1 MSRHVGS
8 REQDQL
14 SITWGGQE
22 WLVRRE
28 QGLGEGVGLT
38 RRRTKSTALWRGRAT
53 GESEEGPVGWCFAL
67 SRVQGVRTGM
77 EDGTG
82 EVGGMRFL
90 DNGESPKGQKLE
102 ETGPT
107 CQ

>member
-1 MSRHVGS
+1 M
-8 REQDQL
+8 
-14 SITWGGQE
+14 
-22 WLVRRE
+22 
-28 QGLGEGVGLT
+28 
-38 RRRTKSTALWRGRAT
+38 
-53 GESEEGPVGWCFAL
+53 GESEEGPVGRCFVL
-67 SRVQGVRTGM
+67 SRVQGVWAGM

-107 CQ
+107 CQWGRSL

>member
-1 MSRHVGS
+1 M
-8 REQDQL
+8 
-14 SITWGGQE
+14 
-22 WLVRRE
+22 
-28 QGLGEGVGLT
+28 
-38 RRRTKSTALWRGRAT
+38 
-53 GESEEGPVGWCFAL
+53 GESEEGPVGRCFVL
-67 SRVQGVRTGM
+67 SRVQGVWEGM

-90 DNGESPKGQKLE
+90 DHGESPKGQKLE